1 MTVASVAT
9 RRPARRHP
17 ARIPLVWLL
26 GAFTFT
32 LAAMAVALA
41 LGPVSV
47 PITQV
52 AQALADN
59 LPWVEVDH
67 GLRGPL
73 AAVVTEIRLPR
84 VVLAAM
90 VGAVL
95 ACAGGGYQATFRNP
109 LADPYLLGVAAGAGF
124 GVTIA
129 LTDTGRALGSASVL
143 ATIAAFAGALLA
155 VGLTYGLG
163 LDADRT
169 RSTASLI
176 LAGVAVAALFSALQA
191 LLLQRDDEAIRDV
204 YSWLLGRFNV
214 AGWAQVRLLAPFA
227 AVSIAAIVAAG
238 RRLDVLTLGD
248 DEAESLGI
256 DPVAVRRL
264 VILAATLGT
273 AAAVSVSGLIAFVG
287 IIVPHAVRLRAG
299 SSYRRVLPL
308 AAILGAGFLCLADL
322 VARTVAAPAE
332 IPIGVVTAVVGA
344 PFFLLILRTSRAARP

>member
-1 MTVASVAT
+1 MGRGRPRPPRSP
-9 RRPARRHP
+9 RRRRHRDP
-17 ARIPLVWLL
+17 PSPRRAGRH
-26 GAFTFT
+26 GRRRA
-32 LAAMAVALA
+32 
-41 LGPVSV
+41 
-47 PITQV
+47 
-52 AQALADN
+52 
-59 LPWVEVDH
+59 
-67 GLRGPL
+67 GLR
-73 AAVVTEIRLPR
+73 RR
-84 VVLAAM
+84 R
-90 VGAVL
+90 
-95 ACAGGGYQATFRNP
+95 YQATFRNP

-129 LTDTGRALGSASVL
+129 LTDTGRVLGSASVL
-143 ATIAAFAGALLA
+143 ATIAAFVGALLA
-155 VGLTYGLG
+155 VGFTYALG

-344 PFFLLILRTSRAARP
+344 PFFLLVLRTSRAARP